1 MRQLAKTCHKS
12 ATSDIQYNAVE
23 AIILYKD
30 PDGQT
35 SFRNPKSS
43 IQTIHQKI
51 KKV

>member
-1 MRQLAKTCHKS
+1 MIFLTVN
-12 ATSDIQYNAVE
+12 TAVKADVLNPE
-23 AIILYKD
+23 D